1 MKSIFIISG
10 PVHSGKTTGLLS
22 WLQNKF
28 NLYGILSPV
37 IDGKRYLL
45 DINSNEKRILEV
57 FGSED
62 QKDVIPIGKY
72 TFAKSVF
79 EWGCDVIANSIEENP
94 EWIVV
99 DEVGPLEL
107 QGDGLAKAVDKV
119 FAHQNILI
127 RTNLV
132 LLVRDY
138 LMTDFLDHYNLTE
151 KDINILNVDDLRIN

>member
-1 MKSIFIISG
+1 
-10 PVHSGKTTGLLS
+10 
-22 WLQNKF
+22 
-28 NLYGILSPV
+28 
-37 IDGKRYLL
+37 
-45 DINSNEKRILEV
+45 
-57 FGSED
+57 
-62 QKDVIPIGKY
+62 
-72 TFAKSVF
+72 
-79 EWGCDVIANSIEENP
+79 
-94 EWIVV
+94 
-99 DEVGPLEL
+99 LEL